1 MKKFFL
7 FIVAAL
13 FTISVKAQITQIV
26 SWQNRSLIEYGNGQA
41 YDLTLRHYP
50 IEFTVRGTGFV
61 HAYMQV
67 SYDCGKSWSLAEGA
81 NSFEVQDTKTI
92 IEGES
97 SIMLLLQT
105 IELNRTGVDSVWYR
119 TVAVDMNTNQEMVS
133 DTLKLRAEYP
143 LTTSW
148 WTEGY
153 WSMPVGQEWKMDKA
167 EYCMEYQITSEFPLV
182 DLHEDYNYVYFK
194 MPACPVDI
202 KKVEKKYTVTYY
214 NADYKWLDRIEVEC
228 GTDATH
234 MGPTTPEYG
243 TYKFIGWNKD
253 LSNVQSNM
261 SVVARYDIGND
272 YDLFVTLD
280 EHRNDRFAF
289 DGFVGNETRAMV
301 GDELTF
307 SVGIFATANAS
318 IYYETAQWNNTEQEW
333 VWPSQQDGGKKVGD
347 YTANTQGLLSQK
359 VTVCY
364 DVNTQYVHAFEHRLA
379 VRFYLVIAGQRV
391 YSEPYEFDVYYPLF
405 MRSKETLYVTNNV
418 GNHSLDDEYLRIP
431 ARCYDTIHI
440 QGINGASGD
449 CFTYQRVLKPSSPV
463 DNGVDNE
470 DKAYIIA
477 PGELDTIL
485 VNIPTTPVVFEV
497 TGQGKEEYKKYG
509 NNVYYAEE
517 VACGGSV
524 AHMPEDPEEAGS
536 IFLGWESWSSSDYPD
551 DAYTHVPAGFPMV
564 GFSAKWEELPEV
576 PKYTVKFFGKDSVA
590 QIGEDQLVNEGEDAV
605 PPTAPEVS
613 GFHFVGWDKPY
624 TTITANTEIVALYG
638 EDAKT
643 WTVTYQNWDGTAL
656 DTEEVNDGEAA
667 KGVIATRDNY
677 TFAGWVNPTT
687 DEAVDLSHVTAD
699 ITVKA
704 AFTLNVYTITYTHRP
719 DGEVVE
725 EIATEEVKH
734 GEMPTYWTLIET
746 MLEEDIKQ
754 GMGDQYVAN
763 IKGWNPTIVAA
774 TEDASYELLYTI
786 SLRKYTVRF
795 QNWDFSLLDEQQVEY
810 GKAATAPADPTREGF
825 TFKGWDRA
833 FDNIIADK
841 VVTALFEK
849 NKEDQQGIDET
860 VNRQSSNRKFV
871 EDGSLFIALPDG
883 RIYNANGLRVK

>member
-1 MKKFFL
+1 MRKIFL
-7 FIVAAL
+7 FIVATL
-13 FTISVKAQITQIV
+13 FAISVKAEITQIV
-26 SWQNRSLIEYGNGQA
+26 SWQNCGFIEYGDVLA
-41 YDLTLRHYP
+41 YDLKLRHYP
-50 IEFTVRGTGFV
+50 IEFIVRGNGFV

-67 SYDCGKSWSLAEGA
+67 SYDCGKSWSLAKGA
-81 NSFEVQDTKTI
+81 NSYEVQDTKTI
-92 IEGES
+92 TEGGS
-97 SIMLLLQT
+97 SIMLLLQS
-105 IELNRTGVDSVWYR
+105 IELDRTGVDSVWYR
-119 TVAVDMNTNQEMVS
+119 TVAVDLNTNQEMVS

-143 LTTSW
+143 LTCSW

-153 WSMPVGQEWKMDKA
+153 YGSMPVGWEWEMDKA

-182 DLHEDYNYVYFK
+182 DLHEDDNYVYFK

-202 KKVEKKYTVTYY
+202 KEVAKKYTVTYY

-228 GTDATH
+228 GADATH

-261 SVVARYDIGND
+261 SVVARYDIGDD

-289 DGFVGNETRAMV
+289 DGFVDNETRAMV

-318 IYYETAQWNNTEQEW
+318 LYYETAQWNNTEQEW
-333 VWPSQQDGGKKVGD
+333 VWPSQQEGGKKVGD

-364 DVNTQYVHAFEHRLA
+364 DANTQFIHPFEHRLA

-524 AHMPEDPEEAGS
+524 AHMPEDPQEAGS
-536 IFLGWESWSSSDYPD
+536 IFLGWESWNSSDYPD

-638 EDAKT
+638 EDAVK
-643 WTVTYQNWDGTAL
+643 WVVTYRDVDAGSKYYHRIGT
-656 DTEEVNDGEAA
+656 DTVVDGEASYGVEPIA
-667 KGVIATRDNY
+667 KEGY
-677 TFAGWVNPTT
+677 TFAYWSTTQGTTYEARSGDEVADLTHVTSDMNVFAKWEVTKYLVTFNVDGKQILSTHINHGSTATADANDAAKYFDQYKPATESEVYTFTGWTP
-687 DEAVDLSHVTAD
+687 ELAPVTAD
-699 ITVKA
+699 VDYEA
-704 AFTLNVYTITYTHRP
+704 VYTTAP
-719 DGEVVE
+719 
-725 EIATEEVKH
+725 
-734 GEMPTYWTLIET
+734 
-746 MLEEDIKQ
+746 
-754 GMGDQYVAN
+754 
-763 IKGWNPTIVAA
+763 
-774 TEDASYELLYTI
+774 
-786 SLRKYTVRF
+786 RKYTVRF
-795 QNWDFSLLDEQQVEY
+795 QNWDYTTLKEEAVEY

-825 TFKGWDRA
+825 
-833 FDNIIADK
+833 
-841 VVTALFEK
+841 
-849 NKEDQQGIDET
+849 
-860 VNRQSSNRKFV
+860 S
-871 EDGSLFIALPDG
+871 
-883 RIYNANGLRVK
+883 